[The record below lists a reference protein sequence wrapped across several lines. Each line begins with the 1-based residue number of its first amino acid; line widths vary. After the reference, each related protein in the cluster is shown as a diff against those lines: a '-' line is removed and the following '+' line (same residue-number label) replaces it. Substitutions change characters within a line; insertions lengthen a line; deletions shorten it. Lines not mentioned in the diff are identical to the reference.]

1 MTIGADED
9 ARMGTRTT
17 MPTTT
22 TTPRTPLVGEEE
34 ELQRQDGEARRLTTT
49 ATTRLRTRPLP
60 WVRIIGAQVD
70 LLLLGPRT

>member
-22 TTPRTPLVGEEE
+22 TTPLTPLVEEE
-34 ELQRQDGEARRLTTT
+34 VQRQVGEARRLTTT